1 MKRGWKIYAAHHPI
15 QMPVEMASLKC
26 QPSSINQETIMLR
39 RWGGFYGVYSWT
51 GLGPVFGLLTLSL
64 HGLRPRGN

>member
-1 MKRGWKIYAAHHPI
+1 MRRGWKIYAAHHPI

-39 RWGGFYGVYSWT
+39 RWGGFYGVYSWVSETALKCSSDT
-51 GLGPVFGLLTLSL
+51 G
-64 HGLRPRGN
+64 RERE